1 MLKRTSLMLLSV
13 SFLFSG
19 FCFPAHGKRIFV
31 APGFQPWRVF
41 ADSNSDREQDGLA
54 GPVRRVR
61 TETAKITTK
70 GGQPVE
76 GPRAVLETATYDIKG
91 SKVDTA
97 YFLTAGGSL
106 TGREVYKYDDKGNM
120 VEMKLH
126 HADGSVMTQEAY
138 SYEFDQVGNW
148 TKMTTGVAIV
158 EGGKVT
164 YEPTETTYRVIAY
177 YLEENV
183 SKIVRPEMATNS
195 AVANVAS
202 SVPVAL
208 SATSLAK
215 QNGKPSAPALKS
227 GVAKVVSMTVTNNK
241 AAALPTASIVKQ
253 ANVAAVS
260 SEFVSTTASSNAEMV
275 KVDSE
280 APVKPIVRGPIKPI
294 SGGLLNGRAT
304 NLPPPIYP
312 EIAKRVRATGTVAVE
327 VVIDA
332 SGKVISAKAA
342 SGPSMLYQTAERAAL
357 QARFTPTLLSGQP
370 VKVAGTISYSFALPK

>member
-19 FCFPAHGKRIFV
+19 FCFPAHGNQIFV
-31 APGFQPWRVF
+31 APGFQPLRVF

-76 GPRAVLETATYDIKG
+76 GPRAVLETATYDIRG

-106 TGREVYKYDDKGNM
+106 TGKENYKYDDKGNI
-120 VEMKLH
+120 VEMTLH
-126 HADGSVMTQEAY
+126 NADGSVMTQEVY
-138 SYEFDQVGNW
+138 SYEFDGIGNW
-148 TKMTTGVAIV
+148 TKMSTRVAVV
-158 EGGKVT
+158 EGGKVI

-183 SKIVRPEMATNS
+183 SKMVRPDMAANS

-202 SVPVAL
+202 PVPVAL
-208 SATSLAK
+208 SATSPAK
-215 QNGKPSAPALKS
+215 HNVTPSAPALKS
-227 GVAKVVSMTVTNNK
+227 GVAKIVSTPVPNNK
-241 AAALPTASIVKQ
+241 AAALPAASVVKQ

-260 SEFVSTTASSNAEMV
+260 PKFDSTTTSDNAEMV
-275 KVDSE
+275 KVDGE
-280 APVKPIVRGPIKPI
+280 APVKPIARGPIKPI

-304 NLPPPIYP
+304 NLPTPVYP
-312 EIAKRVRATGTVAVE
+312 EIAKRIRATGIVAVE

-342 SGPSMLYQTAERAAL
+342 SGPSVFYQTAERAAL
-357 QARFTPTLLSGQP
+357 QARFSPTLLSGQP
-370 VKVAGTISYSFALPK
+370 VKVAGLINYSFTLP

>member
-19 FCFPAHGKRIFV
+19 FCFPAHGNQIFV
-31 APGFQPWRVF
+31 APGFQPLRVF

-76 GPRAVLETATYDIKG
+76 GPRAVLETATYDIRG

-106 TGREVYKYDDKGNM
+106 TGKENYKYDDKGNI
-120 VEMKLH
+120 VEMTLH
-126 HADGSVMTQEAY
+126 NADGSVMTQEVY
-138 SYEFDQVGNW
+138 SYEFDGIGNW
-148 TKMTTGVAIV
+148 TKMSTRVAVV
-158 EGGKVT
+158 EGGKVI

-183 SKIVRPEMATNS
+183 SKMIRPDMAANS

-202 SVPVAL
+202 PVPGAL
-208 SATSLAK
+208 SATSPAK
-215 QNGKPSAPALKS
+215 QNVTPSAPALKS
-227 GVAKVVSMTVTNNK
+227 GVAKIVSTPVPNNK
-241 AAALPTASIVKQ
+241 AAALPAASVVKQ

-260 SEFVSTTASSNAEMV
+260 PKFDSTTTSDNAEMV
-275 KVDSE
+275 KVDGE
-280 APVKPIVRGPIKPI
+280 APVKPIARGPIKPI

-304 NLPPPIYP
+304 NLPTPVYP
-312 EIAKRVRATGTVAVE
+312 EIAKRIRATGIVAVE

-342 SGPSMLYQTAERAAL
+342 SGPSVFYQTAERAAL
-357 QARFTPTLLSGQP
+357 QARFSPTLLSGQP
-370 VKVAGTISYSFALPK
+370 VKVAGLINYSFTLPH